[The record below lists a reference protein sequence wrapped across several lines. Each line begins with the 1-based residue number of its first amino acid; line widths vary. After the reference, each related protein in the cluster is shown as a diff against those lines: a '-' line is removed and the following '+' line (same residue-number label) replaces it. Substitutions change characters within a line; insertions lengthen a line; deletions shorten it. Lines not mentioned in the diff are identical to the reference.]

1 MKRFMIIFLL
11 MFFACAQSAGDKAGD
26 GWTESGELS
35 YSYTY
40 ARTVLGHR
48 MRRDGWVCLLGFTAG
63 KHGEQEHS
71 VWVKGNRKMQLMI
84 WRIDSGRTG
93 YAKGEIREGKRK

>member
-1 MKRFMIIFLL
+1 MKKILSILFLSGSL
-11 MFFACAQSAGDKAGD
+11 MVLAVMNDAGS
-26 GWTESGELS
+26 WQESGELS
-35 YSYTY
+35 YSYAY
-40 ARTVLGHR
+40 ARTVLGFR

-71 VWVKGNRKMQLMI
+71 VWMKGNRKMQLMI